1 MARKAPNGFGSIR
14 KVTKN
19 GKTYYEGRYTD
30 PILHKQ
36 KSVSAKT
43 EAECRDKL

>member
-14 KVTKN
+14 KVTKS
-19 GKTYYEGRYTD
+19 GKTYFEGRYTD

-36 KSVSAKT
+36 KSVS
-43 EAECRDKL
+43 